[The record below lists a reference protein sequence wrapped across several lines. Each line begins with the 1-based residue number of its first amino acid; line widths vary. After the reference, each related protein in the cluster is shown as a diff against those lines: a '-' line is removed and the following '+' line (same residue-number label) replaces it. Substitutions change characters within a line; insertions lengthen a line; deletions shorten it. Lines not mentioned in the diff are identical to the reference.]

1 MHNFLLSREASSSF
15 PSFPDSFCVLMTF
28 MLIYLFYISPK
39 FNKCWVLK
47 HQRNMCLNSLWK
59 HIWACLKHQWQNFN
73 SHQFAWARKHL
84 NEKLIR
90 KHPGV
95 LNHATLIWMWLTDR
109 KKNYSFIER
118 EGNGT
123 CVSEGKISAT

>member
-1 MHNFLLSREASSSF
+1 MLGTETSEKYVSELTVKTHLGMSET
-15 PSFPDSFCVLMTF
+15 PMTK
-28 MLIYLFYISPK
+28 FY
-39 FNKCWVLK
+39 
-47 HQRNMCLNSLWK
+47 
-59 HIWACLKHQWQNFN
+59 